1 MEDERE
7 KKRWLDEEETRIR
20 DMLEKHRLREK
31 ASAEHFQNMEEKA
44 RDAREKQALAEEEKR
59 EKMRVEADAL
69 REERQ
74 AASAASLDAQRERER
89 LEVEHN
95 RFQREKDSMEKRAR
109 TLESVESA
117 LRKREAEAEGM
128 SAKVQAL
135 EKALKVR
142 EKLCEDKEN
151 YLAESQKDL
160 FARLKEETDRVAEQR
175 NTLRDEQEASM
186 IREKEWRKTKLEE
199 DFRLDR
205 MKQALAKREAIAD
218 KKERDMKEA
227 RQTLRKLSEDIKE
240 GKAKGDAETQ
250 IQRKRMQEELERG
263 LASQSRIAEDE
274 ISKLR
279 ATMQSQFESESNEK
293 YSAAVAAMEAIEE
306 SASRRQKS
314 DREQILSL
322 ETKLE
327 NSLMEL
333 TRVKQE
339 KESMEERTTHVV
351 TEATAITEKIN
362 EMERAMLEDRA
373 ALQAA
378 RERRDRAAVDAKA
391 APALHH

>member
-1 MEDERE
+1 MGSEMC
-7 KKRWLDEEETRIR
+7 IR
-20 DMLEKHRLREK
+20 D
-31 ASAEHFQNMEEKA
+31 S
-44 RDAREKQALAEEEKR
+44 
-59 EKMRVEADAL
+59 
-69 REERQ
+69 
-74 AASAASLDAQRERER
+74 
-89 LEVEHN
+89 
-95 RFQREKDSMEKRAR
+95 
-109 TLESVESA
+109 
-117 LRKREAEAEGM
+117 
-128 SAKVQAL
+128 
-135 EKALKVR
+135 
-142 EKLCEDKEN
+142 
-151 YLAESQKDL
+151 
-160 FARLKEETDRVAEQR
+160 
-175 NTLRDEQEASM
+175 
-186 IREKEWRKTKLEE
+186 
-199 DFRLDR
+199 
-205 MKQALAKREAIAD
+205 
-218 KKERDMKEA
+218 
-227 RQTLRKLSEDIKE
+227 QTLRKLSEDIKE

-362 EMERAMLEDRA
+362 EMERVMLEDRA

-378 RERRDRAAVDAKA
+378 HKEKDELDARVARAEKA
-391 APALHH
+391 ALASQEEVTQANAMLETVQLDLQEKENIPVSYTHLTLPTICSV